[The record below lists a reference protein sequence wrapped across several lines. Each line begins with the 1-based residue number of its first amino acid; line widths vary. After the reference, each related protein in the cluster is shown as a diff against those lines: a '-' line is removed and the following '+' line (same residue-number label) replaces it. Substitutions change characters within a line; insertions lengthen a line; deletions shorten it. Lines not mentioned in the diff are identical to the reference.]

1 MVEIFKSPVN
11 LARSVTAVALDETI
25 VSNEITITANS
36 SVRATFAFVNT
47 YEVAPIVVY
56 SIQCAD
62 DNFCLTHNILSI
74 DTKDV
79 IIGIENQAFSERT
92 VVIMCTVRARK

>member
-11 LARSVTAVALDETI
+11 LARSVAVVSSDETI
-25 VSNEITITANS
+25 VSNEIVINANS
-36 SVRATFAFVNT
+36 SVRVTLSFVNT
-47 YEVAPIVVY
+47 YEIAPIVMY

-62 DNFCLTHNILSI
+62 DSFCLSHNILTI
-74 DTKDV
+74 GTKDV

-92 VVIMCTVRARK
+92 LVIACTVRARK